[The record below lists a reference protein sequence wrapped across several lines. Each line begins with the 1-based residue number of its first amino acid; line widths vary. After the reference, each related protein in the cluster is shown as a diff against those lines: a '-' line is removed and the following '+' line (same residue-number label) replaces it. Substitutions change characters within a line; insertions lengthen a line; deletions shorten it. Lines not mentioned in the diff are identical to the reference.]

1 MPTSSIF
8 TNIVITAPQQVERFV
23 DALEQ
28 SSHAPAWV
36 PKTSITQLTDPE
48 AIRALFV
55 RRFTENKA
63 SFQTG
68 GENHGRNQTERTQAI
83 NGPGKA
89 DN

>member
-8 TNIVITAPQQVERFV
+8 TNIVITDPQQVERFV

-28 SSHAPAWV
+28 SSHDPAWV

-55 RRFTENKA
+55 RRFTEK
-63 SFQTG
+63 
-68 GENHGRNQTERTQAI
+68 
-83 NGPGKA
+83 
-89 DN
+89 